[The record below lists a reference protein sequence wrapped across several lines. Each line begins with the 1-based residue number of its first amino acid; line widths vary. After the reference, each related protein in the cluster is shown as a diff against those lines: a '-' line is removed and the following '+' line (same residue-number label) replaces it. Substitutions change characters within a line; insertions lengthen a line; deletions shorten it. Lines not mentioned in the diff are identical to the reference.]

1 MKQQIATYFREY
13 RENFRQKPFQTAA
26 VLILQILFL
35 LGWGLFFY
43 YLSLQYIRYI
53 IPGISEPK
61 GNIYVETI
69 NGVLQLIIFSYVVVK
84 LWPLMFDNNQKLRW
98 RFTALLI
105 SFLMA
110 VAFLAD
116 IFDVQNFLSHTP
128 IVRNAF
134 WCWSCGN

>member
-35 LGWGLFFY
+35 LGWAAYFY
-43 YLSLQYIRYI
+43 YTIKHYANVI
-53 IPGISEPK
+53 IPGKSEPK
-61 GNIYVETI
+61 GNIYIETI
-69 NGVLQLIIFSYVVVK
+69 DYTLELLIYAYVFIK
-84 LWPLMFDNNQKLRW
+84 LWPLMFDNNKQLRW